1 MPQSPIV
8 PSHVLEDRI
17 GCGGVLQGAVGRSRS
32 LRLLFVLGVLGAL
45 AAIGVSPAWA
55 SPTEPE
61 LKAALVFNFAQFVVW
76 PPEARPHPGESLVVG
91 VIGTGELAE
100 ALAQGLRDKSLDGA
114 PLSIQRCR
122 DLDDL
127 ASCRVLVFDA
137 EPSAWQGV
145 LAQPLPRGLLTVGNG
160 EEFTKAG
167 GIIGMVRIDK
177 HIRFDINL
185 AAAEAAGLTLNPTL
199 LELARSV
206 GRWAPEGRP

>member
-145 LAQPLPRGLLTVGNG
+145 LAQPSPGDSSPSAT
-160 EEFTKAG
+160 
-167 GIIGMVRIDK
+167 
-177 HIRFDINL
+177 
-185 AAAEAAGLTLNPTL
+185 
-199 LELARSV
+199 ARSSRRRA
-206 GRWAPEGRP
+206 GSSEWCGSTSTSASISTWPRRRRPA